1 MSDLDGIWQA
11 TIDSPMGTRDA
22 ELQLE
27 SNGPAI
33 SGALTEAGSTVDIE
47 GVLHGQ
53 DLEFVAALSG
63 AAGPMI
69 LTFSGQLEGDTLEGD
84 VEFGDQGV
92 GTWTA
97 ERPD

>member
-1 MSDLDGIWQA
+1 MSDVDGIWQA

-27 SNGPAI
+27 TNGPAI

-47 GVLHGQ
+47 GVLDGE
-53 DLEFVAALSG
+53 DVEFVATISG
-63 AAGPMI
+63 ATGPMI
-69 LTFSGQLEGDTLEGD
+69 LTFSGQLDGDSLEGE
-84 VEFGDQGV
+84 VEFGEQGV

-97 ERPD
+97 ERPE